1 MTSGQRPSGRPDAPP
16 SSDQER
22 LLEVALAAASAGA
35 RQLRRPASRQALK
48 GGDPINVVTDRD
60 LASQRAIFRVI
71 RRAFPDHR
79 LIGEEELPEGDGAPT
94 PSPQHP
100 EPSVWT
106 VDPLDGTSNFSHGQA
121 PYGVSVGCAA
131 VGGPLVGV
139 IAAPTL
145 PALAWAVR
153 GRGAFLRQR
162 GRVRR
167 LGVSDRATLDRA
179 LVLTGYGYE
188 RSGYPAWLA
197 RFQRVLVA
205 AQAVRMTGS
214 AVNDLISVAGG
225 AADVYWE
232 DELQPWDWAA
242 GALLV
247 EEAGGRVS
255 QLDGRPLSSRRS
267 TFLATNGL
275 LHAELLRFLS
285 S

>member
-1 MTSGQRPSGRPDAPP
+1 
-16 SSDQER
+16 
-22 LLEVALAAASAGA
+22 
-35 RQLRRPASRQALK
+35 
-48 GGDPINVVTDRD
+48 
-60 LASQRAIFRVI
+60 
-71 RRAFPDHR
+71 
-79 LIGEEELPEGDGAPT
+79 
-94 PSPQHP
+94 
-100 EPSVWT
+100 
-106 VDPLDGTSNFSHGQA
+106 
-121 PYGVSVGCAA
+121 VSVGHAD
-131 VGGPLVGV
+131 GGRPLVGV

-153 GRGAFLRQR
+153 GQGAFLRQR

-167 LGVSDRATLDRA
+167 LRVSDRPTLDRA

-188 RSGYPAWLA
+188 RAGYGAWLA

-214 AVNDLISVAGG
+214 AVNDLISVASG

-255 QLDGRPLSSRRS
+255 QLDGRPLVSHRS

-275 LHAELLRFLS
+275 LHAELLRFLGRQI
-285 S
+285 

>member
-1 MTSGQRPSGRPDAPP
+1 MTAGAAAAG
-16 SSDQER
+16 ER
-22 LLEVALAAASAGA
+22 LLEVALAAAVAGA
-35 RQLRRPASRQALK
+35 RQLRRPASRLALK

-60 LASQRAIFRVI
+60 LASQRAIFRII

-79 LIGEEELPEGDGAPT
+79 LIGEEELPAEGGADPQ
-94 PSPQHP
+94 PSG
-100 EPSVWT
+100 PSSQPVWT
-106 VDPLDGTSNFSHGQA
+106 VDPLDGTSNFAHGQA
-121 PYGVSVGCAA
+121 PYGVSVGHAA
-131 VGGPLVGV
+131 DGRRLVGV

-167 LGVSDRATLDRA
+167 LRVSERPTLDRA

-197 RFQRVLVA
+197 RFERVLVA
-205 AQAVRMTGS
+205 AQAVRMSGS
-214 AVNDLISVAGG
+214 AVNDLISVASG

-247 EEAGGRVS
+247 EEAGGRVT
-255 QLDGRPLSSRRS
+255 QRDGHPLPPSRS

-275 LHAELLRFLS
+275 LHDELLRFLAP
-285 S
+285 

>member
-1 MTSGQRPSGRPDAPP
+1 
-16 SSDQER
+16 
-22 LLEVALAAASAGA
+22 
-35 RQLRRPASRQALK
+35 
-48 GGDPINVVTDRD
+48 GDP
-60 LASQRAIFRVI
+60 Q
-71 RRAFPDHR
+71 
-79 LIGEEELPEGDGAPT
+79 
-94 PSPQHP
+94 PSTLNPQP
-100 EPSVWT
+100 VWT
-106 VDPLDGTSNFSHGQA
+106 VDPLDGTANFSHGQA
-121 PYGVSVGCAA
+121 PYGVSVGHAA
-131 VGGPLVGV
+131 DGRSLVGV

-167 LGVSDRATLDRA
+167 LRVSDRATLDRA

-188 RSGYPAWLA
+188 RAGYPAWLA
-197 RFQRVLVA
+197 RFRRVLVA
-205 AQAVRMTGS
+205 AQAVRMSGS
-214 AVNDLISVAGG
+214 AVNDLISVASG

-255 QLDGRPLSSRRS
+255 RLDGRPLTAGRS

-275 LHAELLRFLS
+275 LHAELLRFLGPRE
-285 S
+285 